1 MVICHAGSDENFAEN
16 SLLHCGKNFR
26 SHVWTTM
33 IILMEVYLN
42 GSVFI
47 PHLPKEKKIVV
58 VRDSAK
64 HYIEFIEKTPVMN
77 MKKNETIAFITKHD
91 IEILN
96 PIPTNP
102 VLLGN
107 LAKKNLKNRMSLSG
121 WLFQSTGVSK
131 SMQILYHVRHL
142 NFHVNQSSKVV
153 CLIHKENIFNEIW
166 VNYTNHVIK
175 EQEKLRFTDHI
186 LDNVIEL
193 FIIRLC

>member
-1 MVICHAGSDENFAEN
+1 M
-16 SLLHCGKNFR
+16 K
-26 SHVWTTM
+26 
-33 IILMEVYLN
+33 
-42 GSVFI
+42 
-47 PHLPKEKKIVV
+47 
-58 VRDSAK
+58 DSAK
-64 HYIEFIEKTPVMN
+64 HYIEFIEKMPVMN

-96 PIPTNP
+96 PIPTKP

-107 LAKKNLKNRMSLSG
+107 LAKKKLKNSMSLSG
-121 WLFQSTGVSK
+121 WLFQSTSVSK

-186 LDNVIEL
+186 LDNEIEL